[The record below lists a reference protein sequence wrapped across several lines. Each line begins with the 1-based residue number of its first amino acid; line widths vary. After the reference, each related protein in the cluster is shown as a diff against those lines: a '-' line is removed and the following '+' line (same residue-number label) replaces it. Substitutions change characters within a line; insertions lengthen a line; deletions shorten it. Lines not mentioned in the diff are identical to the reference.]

1 MACLTWSN
9 RGGRLHLGSLS
20 LPSWR
25 FSPWGYGL
33 LMKIREHIRIFR
45 ATLASARC
53 SDPHPRNSLLKVP
66 SRMETPAAELD
77 LFTSR
82 SSFFFPRCEDPDELL
97 CQLDTSLSSGA
108 LGWEPVTHGWLM
120 CSAALLSP
128 SPLLSSLRPCKVTC
142 PVVAPVSLHAMGPA
156 PPAHRATALC
166 RISLGTREQVVVEI
180 HLGPGSVRTMRTSS
194 R

>member
-9 RGGRLHLGSLS
+9 RRGRLHWGSLS

-33 LMKIREHIRIFR
+33 LMKIREHISVFR

-66 SRMETPAAELD
+66 SRMETPAAELN

-108 LGWEPVTHGWLM
+108 HGRESVTHGWLI
-120 CSAALLSP
+120 CSAALLSQ
-128 SPLLSSLRPCKVTC
+128 SPTLLFETVQGDMSSGGTCEPARHGPHPPC
-142 PVVAPVSLHAMGPA
+142 AQGNG
-156 PPAHRATALC
+156 AL
-166 RISLGTREQVVVEI
+166 
-180 HLGPGSVRTMRTSS
+180 PGIFGD
-194 R
+194 